1 MFHLY
6 TLDEVHI
13 NKYEIEALTT
23 EDIFNR
29 LQIQNKGFMIYKF
42 EYTLKEQMF
51 MEFIKNIFYFI
62 EMLFIGIFVLII
74 EIPLLFILGIIY
86 IIYCLYESLKVLFKR
101 CY

>member
-1 MFHLY
+1 
-6 TLDEVHI
+6 
-13 NKYEIEALTT
+13 
-23 EDIFNR
+23 
-29 LQIQNKGFMIYKF
+29 
-42 EYTLKEQMF
+42 